1 MAPTLSPAPSHG
13 VAAGTVLTGRHLVTA
28 RDAEAF
34 RALCAVASAVP
45 LTGAVPGTVA
55 PAQLAAVALRMC
67 ERLLETGPAPGG
79 LVAVHGTQRLRVER
93 AAAVGEPLV
102 SRAEVRS
109 VRPLG
114 AGTATEVA
122 VALTAGDGSAV
133 AESVSLLVHSP
144 GPAARP
150 APAAAR
156 PAAPSAAPEGARC
169 SSYTVTRELV
179 RRYAELSGDHNPI
192 HLSPEAARAGGFD
205 DLIAHGMLTFAL
217 VAHHLA
223 GAVGEAARTEL
234 QLRFSRPLTVPAE
247 GATLTVRDLPAAGG
261 ALAVTAVDGA
271 GLPVAGGRAAPCAHR
286 QERGRDR
293 D

>member
-1 MAPTLSPAPSHG
+1 MAPTFSPTPSHG
-13 VAAGTVLTGRHLVTA
+13 VAAGTVLTGHHLVTA
-28 RDAEAF
+28 QDDEAF
-34 RALCAVASAVP
+34 RALCAIASAVP

-55 PAQLAAVALRMC
+55 PAQLAAVALRMS
-67 ERLLETGPAPGG
+67 ERLLEPGPAARGR
-79 LVAVHGTQRLRVER
+79 VALHGTQRLRVER
-93 AAAVGEPLV
+93 AAAVGEPLL
-102 SRAEVRS
+102 SRAEIRS

-122 VALTAGDGSAV
+122 VALTAGDGSPV
-133 AESVSLLVHSP
+133 AQSVSLLVHSP

-150 APAAAR
+150 APAPAR
-156 PAAPSAAPEGARC
+156 PAAPKDARR

-217 VAHHLA
+217 MAHHLA
-223 GAVGEAARTEL
+223 GAVGEADRAEL
-234 QLRFSRPLTVPAE
+234 QVRFSWPLTVPAE
-247 GATLTVRDLPAAGG
+247 GATLTVHDLPAAGG

-271 GLPVAGGRAAPCAHR
+271 GLPVAGGRAAPCR
-286 QERGRDR
+286 PPTGTRT
-293 D
+293 